1 MNKFFQFNELIEL
14 GKVFSDCEAYL
25 IALEYFDKAIAL
37 SYLPINKER
46 MIEAYDLRGKAKK
59 FLGRY
64 VESIIDFSNAI
75 ELDSKDSYLYFAR
88 GMSYEY
94 LGQKEEA
101 LKDLKFSL
109 LLDPDFDL
117 PKSIIDFLEK

>member
-1 MNKFFQFNELIEL
+1 
-14 GKVFSDCEAYL
+14 
-25 IALEYFDKAIAL
+25 
-37 SYLPINKER
+37 
-46 MIEAYDLRGKAKK
+46 
-59 FLGRY
+59 
-64 VESIIDFSNAI
+64 
-75 ELDSKDSYLYFAR
+75 
-88 GMSYEY
+88 MSYEY